1 MKTVLILGATGNL
14 GGLAAS
20 VLNERYPEVGLR
32 LTSSRESGCD
42 SLRELYPNAEVL
54 GADWYDPSSLV
65 EAMRGVD
72 SVFIVVPDFTTDESI
87 VTPNIISAVK
97 TVGGISQVVRLI
109 AIPPGLT
116 AAQLSPEFLAT
127 RCGANLSVI
136 AKPLLDASGLPMTY
150 INVPC
155 WIMFNLPWFLA
166 PEIKARRRL
175 AMPRSSDSSRLWIS
189 EADVAEVAAKI
200 LAEDPSKHVG
210 EEYVLTGTERIDF
223 VQITKLLGEVIGEEV
238 VFAADDHPLRD
249 AMGDKFDALMTYF
262 RHETRD
268 YGGVPV
274 TNTVA
279 RLLGRPQVTLRQY
292 LTTNRDL
299 FI

>member
-20 VLNERYPEVGLR
+20 VLTEKYPEVGLR
-32 LTSSRESGCD
+32 LTSSRGSGCD

-54 GADWYDPSSLV
+54 RADWYDLSSLV

-109 AIPPGLT
+109 AIPPGLS

-136 AKPLLDASGLPMTY
+136 AKPLLDTSGLPMTY

-200 LAEDPSKHVG
+200 LAEDPSKHGG

-223 VQITKLLGEVIGEEV
+223 AQITRLLGEVIGEEV
-238 VFAADDHPLRD
+238 VLADDDRPLRD

-268 YGGVPV
+268 YDGVPV

-292 LTTNRDL
+292 LAANREL

>member
-1 MKTVLILGATGNL
+1 MKNVLILGATGNL

-20 VLNERYPEVGLR
+20 MLSEKYPDVMLK

-42 SLRELYPNAEVL
+42 SLRELYPKAEVIR
-54 GADWYDPSSLV
+54 ADWYDLNSLV
-65 EAMRGVD
+65 EAISGVD
-72 SVFIVVPDFTTDESI
+72 AVFIVVPDFTTDENV
-87 VTPNIISAVK
+87 VTPNIISAIK
-97 TVGGISQVVRLI
+97 SVGGVSQVVRLI
-109 AIPPGLT
+109 AIPPGLS

-166 PEIKARRRL
+166 PEIKASRRL

-200 LAEDPSKHVG
+200 LSEAPSKHVG

-223 VQITKLLGEVIGEEV
+223 AQITGLLAEVLGEEV
-238 VFAADDHPLRD
+238 VLADDDRPLRD
-249 AMGDKFDALMTYF
+249 AMGDKFDALTAYF

-279 RLLGRPQVTLRQY
+279 QLLGRPQVTLRQY
-292 LTTNRDL
+292 LMANREL